1 MHRRHSLCH
10 LKAFEKK
17 VFFFAK
23 PAGYLSNSNNTL
35 QGLQRV
41 ILTIYQTPRKVIHNQ
56 DHREVSLDR
65 GSWRGYKHD
74 QPSILISRGDSMP
87 DPITINSIGIVESPV
102 KDPVDENWG
111 SVTSRISLKPEYSPG
126 LLGLGDFSH
135 VIVVTYL
142 HKASFDPSRHL
153 QRRPRGLAH
162 MPKVGIFSQ
171 RAKDRPNPLGVTAVE
186 LLAVGENHIT
196 VRGLDAIDGT
206 PVIDIKPYYPQYDRI
221 DSAVVPSWVEELMKG
236 YF

>member
-1 MHRRHSLCH
+1 MS
-10 LKAFEKK
+10 A
-17 VFFFAK
+17 
-23 PAGYLSNSNNTL
+23 P
-35 QGLQRV
+35 
-41 ILTIYQTPRKVIHNQ
+41 ILV
-56 DHREVSLDR
+56 
-65 GSWRGYKHD
+65 
-74 QPSILISRGDSMP
+74 
-87 DPITINSIGIVESPV
+87 NSIGIVESPV

-142 HKASFDPSRHL
+142 HRASFDPARHL
-153 QRRPRGLAH
+153 QRRPRGLEH

-171 RAKDRPNPLGVTAVE
+171 RAKDRPNPLGITAVE

-196 VRGLDAIDGT
+196 VRGLDAINGT

-221 DSAVVPSWVEELMKG
+221 DSAVVPAWVEELMKN